1 MPYYFSGTS
10 SGKNDGFRDPVK
22 YTTEGLVVSDGLITY
37 LDASN
42 SRSYSGTGITWID
55 LSGSV
60 SVNNV
65 TLYNGPTYSSA
76 NNGSIV
82 FDGVNDYGSFA
93 RNDFNTSLPNFT
105 ISASIYKGADGIIL
119 GNHYHNSTWE
129 SIWFST
135 TEFTVNGANN
145 NTTNRQ
151 ILSYTTPSNSWMNLV
166 AVNNSSQNYMK
177 VFLNGVE
184 LASKIATVV
193 PWSSY
198 LPTYLATQ
206 LTVNTQA
213 PVGIFS
219 GRMAQVLIYNKALS
233 TQQIQQNFNT
243 IRGRFGI

>member
-42 SRSYSGTGITWID
+42 SRSYPGTGITWID

-65 TLYNGPTYSSA
+65 TLYNGPTYSSD
-76 NNGSIV
+76 NGGSIV

-93 RNDFNTSLPNFT
+93 RKDFNTSLPNFT
-105 ISASIYKGADGIIL
+105 ISASIYKSADGIIL
-119 GNHYHNSTWE
+119 GNHFHNSTWE
-129 SIWFST
+129 SVWFST
-135 TEFTVNGANN
+135 TQFTVNGNN

-151 ILSYTTPSNSWMNLV
+151 TLSYTTPNNSWMNLV

-184 LASKIATVV
+184 LASMSVTVV
-193 PWSSY
+193 PWSSF
-198 LPTYLATQ
+198 LTTYLATQ
-206 LTVNTQA
+206 LAINTNA
-213 PVGIFS
+213 TVGIFS

-233 TQQIQQNFNT
+233 TQQIQQNFNA